1 MKRSK
6 RVTLRDVAKET
17 GVSAKTV
24 SNVVN
29 NAGNVSAPV
38 RQEIL
43 EAIERLGYQPNL
55 AARQL
60 RKGSSRM
67 IALIVPTLREPYFA
81 ELASVFVTKAQDFDV
96 TVLITETDGDREREK
111 LAIEGHGLPGID
123 AVVCSPLSLQES
135 DLDRRSSKIPLVL
148 LGEYAESF
156 EGDTF
161 DFQIG
166 FDNVEAAKVATK
178 HLIDQGAR
186 HIVVIGRQSD
196 ESQATSRLRFEGYKS
211 ALEEAGLAFE
221 EKLVGTVEDFN
232 RRESAQ
238 ALQKIIDNRV
248 VFDGILCFS
257 DTMALGTIAVL
268 ASNDSTR
275 NRSIPIVGF
284 DNIEEAKFAHPLFDT
299 IDPHMDQ
306 IAQIVLE
313 RLFSK
318 EGTGEY
324 PKGDHVQTDFA
335 LITRSA
341 EN

>member
-29 NAGNVSAPV
+29 NTGNVSAPV

-55 AARQL
+55 AARHL

-111 LAIEGHGLPGID
+111 LAIEGHNLPGID

-135 DLDRRSSKIPLVL
+135 DLDSRLSKIPVVL

-156 EGDTF
+156 AGDAF

-166 FDNVEAAKVATK
+166 FDNVEAAKVATN
-178 HLIDQGAR
+178 HLLNNGAR
-186 HIVVIGRQSD
+186 HIAVIGHQTD
-196 ESQATSRLRFEGYKS
+196 KSQATSSLRFEGYKT
-211 ALEEAGLAFE
+211 ALESAGVAFD
-221 EKLVGTVEDFN
+221 EKLVGTVTDFN

-238 ALQKIIDNRV
+238 ALQRIIDNHV
-248 VFDGILCFS
+248 EFDGILCFS

-275 NRSIPIVGF
+275 NRTIPIVGF
-284 DNIEEAKFAHPLFDT
+284 DNIEEAKFAHPPFDT
-299 IDPHMDQ
+299 IDPHMEQ
-306 IAQIVLE
+306 IAQVVLE
-313 RLFSK
+313 RLFSADRSD
-318 EGTGEY
+318 GY
-324 PKGDHVQTDFA
+324 PKGDHVKTDFT
-335 LITRSA
+335 LISRSIS
-341 EN
+341 